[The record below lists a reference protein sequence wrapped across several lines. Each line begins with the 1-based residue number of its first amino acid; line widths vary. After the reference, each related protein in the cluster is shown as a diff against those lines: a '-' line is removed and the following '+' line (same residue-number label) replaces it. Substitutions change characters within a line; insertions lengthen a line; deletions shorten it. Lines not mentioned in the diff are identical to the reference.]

1 MDYGQVIASLF
12 ERHRS
17 VQTAG
22 FSPDAYK
29 PGIGQ
34 MLDYAAFLGNP
45 ERSFRSIH
53 VAASGSRTG
62 LYTSP
67 HLIDFRERIK
77 VIERPGDCGSQ
88 NFASLIPPTALR
100 LWAPPVHAATGG
112 HGSETLS
119 VPGPSDWCRMIP
131 EEEVMEFLEK
141 YDRDGLSF
149 FEVTTGMAF
158 WWFARQGVDYAV
170 IETGLGGR
178 LDSTNVITPEISVI
192 TSIGL
197 DHCALL
203 GGTRAEIAAEKAG
216 IFKPG
221 VPALVWGRDPETQPV
236 FERIAAEKG
245 SPLHYAE
252 DYAVPQGLAP
262 DLDGPCQEMNLRTV
276 WAALSIL
283 GISGTEEGIRCA
295 ARMTGFRGRWE
306 VLSRKPL
313 VICDIAHNPPALA
326 ENFSRLRRL
335 SGLSGGV
342 GGNAP
347 RPLGVQGDSSLTA
360 SAVGGNAPRPLGVQ
374 GDWECLHSR
383 PLLVVYGAMAD
394 KDVAGIAALMP
405 QEAEYYLVAPA
416 GERAMPVKDLAL
428 KLKNLNFTESGSVA
442 AGVEAALSR
451 ADALARDGLDPI
463 VYIGG
468 STFVVAEAV
477 SYLGSV

>member
-45 ERSFRSIH
+45 ERRFRSIH
-53 VAASGSRTG
+53 VAGTNGKGSVCTMLAAALAASGSRTG

-112 HGSETLS
+112 HGSDTLS

-131 EEEVMEFLEK
+131 EEEVVEFLEK

-306 VLSRKPL
+306 VLNRKPL

-326 ENFSRLRRL
+326 ENFSRLRM
-335 SGLSGGV
+335 GL
-342 GGNAP
+342 
-347 RPLGVQGDSSLTA
+347 R
-360 SAVGGNAPRPLGVQ
+360 
-374 GDWECLHSR
+374 SR
-383 PLLVVYGAMAD
+383 PLLVVYGVMAD
-394 KDVAGIAALMP
+394 KDIGSIVALMP
-405 QEAEYYLVAPA
+405 QEAEYFLVAPA

>member
-34 MLDYAAFLGNP
+34 MLDYAGFLGNP
-45 ERSFRSIH
+45 QRRFRSIH
-53 VAASGSRTG
+53 VAGTNGKGSVCTMLAAALAASGSRTG

-77 VIERPGDCGSQ
+77 LIVRPGD
-88 NFASLIPPTALR
+88 NEDFRT
-100 LWAPPVHAATGG
+100 VAARGRVNG
-112 HGSETLS
+112 RGPQAERSGRDERSEVLKS
-119 VPGPSDWCRMIP
+119 FVPRPDECKMIP
-131 EEEVMEFLEK
+131 EEAVVEFLER

-158 WWFARQGVDYAV
+158 WWFAEQEVDYAV

-178 LDSTNVITPEISVI
+178 LDSTNIITPEISVI

-203 GGTRAEIAAEKAG
+203 GNTRAEIAAEKAG

-245 SPLHYAE
+245 SPLHFAE
-252 DYAVPQGLAP
+252 DYTLPDGLAS
-262 DLDGPCQEMNLRTV
+262 DLEGPCQDLNIRTV
-276 WAALSIL
+276 WAALAIL

-326 ENFSRLRRL
+326 ENFARLRM
-335 SGLSGGV
+335 GL
-342 GGNAP
+342 
-347 RPLGVQGDSSLTA
+347 R
-360 SAVGGNAPRPLGVQ
+360 R
-374 GDWECLHSR
+374 R

-394 KDVAGIAALMP
+394 KDVSSIAALMP
-405 QEAEYYLVAPA
+405 QEAEYFLVAPQ

-451 ADALARDGLDPI
+451 ASALAGEGLDPI

>member
-45 ERSFRSIH
+45 ERRFRSIH
-53 VAASGSRTG
+53 VAGTNGKGSVCTMLAAALAASGSRTG

-77 VIERPGDCGSQ
+77 LIVRPGD
-88 NFASLIPPTALR
+88 NEDFRT
-100 LWAPPVHAATGG
+100 VAARGRVNG
-112 HGSETLS
+112 RGPQAERSGRDERSEVLKS
-119 VPGPSDWCRMIP
+119 VVPRPDGWYEMIP
-131 EEEVMEFLEK
+131 EEEVVEFLEK

-178 LDSTNVITPEISVI
+178 LDSTNVITPEISII

-347 RPLGVQGDSSLTA
+347 RPLGVQGD
-360 SAVGGNAPRPLGVQ
+360 R
-374 GDWECLHSR
+374 ECLHSR